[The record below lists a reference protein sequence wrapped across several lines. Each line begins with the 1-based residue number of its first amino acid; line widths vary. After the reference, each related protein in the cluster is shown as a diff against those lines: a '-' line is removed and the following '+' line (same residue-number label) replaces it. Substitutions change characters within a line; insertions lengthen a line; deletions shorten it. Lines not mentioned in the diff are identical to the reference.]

1 MNRIRKVISIPV
13 TRSAT
18 IRAFIAIELPPAVIA
33 LLGKVQQ
40 DLKSL
45 RVGARWVRP
54 ENIHLTLK
62 FLGNID
68 PPEAENICGAMTAA
82 AKGVAPLTLAVGGV
96 GVFPDL
102 KRPRVIW
109 AGLGG
114 KIQPLLELQRNLEDR
129 LADVGFPKE
138 KRSFKG
144 HLTLGRFKEPADP
157 ATIRRAM
164 AEYSVMPSEQFE
176 ARRIVLFKSDLNP
189 SGAVYSHVKWVE
201 FEK

>member
-1 MNRIRKVISIPV
+1 MSR
-13 TRSAT
+13 T
-18 IRAFIAIELPPAVIA
+18 IRAFIAIELPPPVIA
-33 LLGKVQQ
+33 LLGKIQQ

-62 FLGNID
+62 FLGDIN
-68 PPEAENICGAMTAA
+68 PAEVEKICTAMTAA
-82 AKGVAPLTLAVGGV
+82 AEGVAPLTLAVGGI

-109 AGLGG
+109 VGLAGE
-114 KIQPLLELQRNLEDR
+114 IQPLLAFQHNLENR
-129 LADVGFPKE
+129 LSDVGFPKE

-144 HLTLGRFKEPADP
+144 HLTLGRFKEPANRD
-157 ATIRRAM
+157 TIRRAM
-164 AEYSVMPSEQFE
+164 AEYSDMENERFE
-176 ARRIVLFKSDLNP
+176 AGRMVLFKSDLNP

-201 FEK
+201 LEK